1 MTFTEIYQT
10 ALPWIVAYLPS
21 ISAIVG
27 IIAACIKF
35 FKDNKAVIQPIVTEV
50 QQLKETVNDRREI
63 DELKLQQ
70 RVLMQQLADQQKM
83 IADLITVIGKVKYNE
98 PNNKEI

>member
-1 MTFTEIYQT
+1 MTFTEIYQS

-35 FKDNKAVIQPIVTEV
+35 FKDNKKVIMPIVTEV
-50 QQLKETVNDRREI
+50 QQLKETVNDTHDIE
-63 DELKLQQ
+63 ELKLQQ
-70 RVLMQQLADQQKM
+70 KILIQQVADQQKV
-83 IADLITVIGKVKYNE
+83 IADLITVIGKVKYDE